1 MKKLTQYAAVLAA
14 VLALS
19 ASAFAG
25 ECCDKA
31 VAGAKEGKLCAKCT
45 EKACC
50 KEAVGKA
57 AKAGETKECAVCAA
71 KEKEKDK

>member
-1 MKKLTQYAAVLAA
+1 MKIATQFIAVA
-14 VLALS
+14 VAVVLLS

-31 VAGAKEGKLCAKCT
+31 VKSAKAGKVCEKCA

-57 AKAGETKECAVCAA
+57 AKAGETKACKVCAA
-71 KEKEKDK
+71 KEKK